1 MSESENEEARE
12 YDSVRGAAADVLK
25 RLRVANA
32 GLAPGDPRILQ
43 AVVTLF
49 FFFFFLH
56 IMFKCSSFLRVSTLL

>member
-1 MSESENEEARE
+1 MSESENEEARV

-49 FFFFFLH
+49 FFFFFYA
-56 IMFKCSSFLRVSTLL
+56 